1 MIRSIVLAMCICS
14 PAWADNTHQVN
25 MTVNPPRN
33 LDLATP
39 AVGVATATD
48 ALRGQTTALFG
59 GVAPSALGLS
69 VAMEGDD
76 EGMSI
81 LARPGVS
88 QCGTAQEVVLGAAA
102 QSFAELERLRCYE
115 SLDVQFEAVVVSE
128 GSFDDTLAVVTYT
141 VF

>member
-1 MIRSIVLAMCICS
+1 MVRSIVLAMCICS
-14 PAWADNTHQVN
+14 PAWAGNTHQIN
-25 MTVNPPRN
+25 MTVNPPRTQE
-33 LDLATP
+33 LAAP
-39 AVGVATATD
+39 VFGVGTADD

-59 GVAPSALGLS
+59 GVDSSALGLS
-69 VAMEGDD
+69 VAMEGDY
-76 EGMSI
+76 EGVSI
-81 LARPGVS
+81 LARPGES

-102 QSFAELERLRCYE
+102 QSFAELERSRCYE